1 MACKVLTLAEHEDGA
16 VKDISFELLGM
27 AHRVAGEA
35 GWTGPTD
42 VKAILLGQG
51 VDDLANELAKGG
63 AGEVIYADGAAVEH
77 YTGDGYRRVVESVI
91 KEESPE
97 LVLIGHTPNGW
108 DVAPLVA
115 AGLDVPLATGC
126 SNIKLDKL
134 NGGKMRF
141 VRKAFNGKF
150 VHEVAIENA
159 SPLIATVDKGAA
171 EPVSGSTPGTVRK
184 IDAPV
189 QESDLKAHFVEVKK
203 GESGGVDLTQ
213 AQIIVSGGRGIGA
226 ADKLDVV
233 KELAE
238 VLGGQVGASR
248 AVTDAGW
255 LPHEHQIGSSG
266 VVVNPKLYVAAG
278 ISGAIQHI
286 VGMKGS
292 GYIVAINKDA
302 DAPIFGVA
310 DVGVVGD
317 LFEFLPALTKA
328 VKEAKG

>member
-1 MACKVLTLAEHEDGA
+1 MACKVLILAEHEDGA
-16 VKDISFELLGM
+16 VKDISCELLGM
-27 AHRVAGEA
+27 AHRLAGEA
-35 GWTGPTD
+35 GWNVESD
-42 VKAILLGQG
+42 VKALLLGQG
-51 VDDLANELAKGG
+51 ADGLANELAGRG
-63 AGEVIYADGAAVEH
+63 AAEVIYAEGDALAN
-77 YTGDGYRRVVESVI
+77 YTGDGYRRAMEAVI
-91 KEESPE
+91 PEESPE

-115 AGLDVPLATGC
+115 AGLGVPLATGC
-126 SNIKLDKL
+126 SNIKLD
-134 NGGKMRF
+134 GGKARF

-150 VHEVAIENA
+150 VHEVEMENA
-159 SPLIATVDKGAA
+159 SPLMATVDKGAA
-171 EPVSGSTPGTVRK
+171 EPVSGTTQGTVRK

-189 QESDLKAHFVEVKK
+189 QESDLRAHFVEIKK
-203 GESGGVDLTQ
+203 GASGGVDLTQ
-213 AQIIVSGGRGIGA
+213 AQIIVSGGRGVGA
-226 ADKLDVV
+226 SEKIDVV

-238 VLGGQVGASR
+238 ALGGQIGASR

-266 VVVNPKLYVAAG
+266 VTVNPKLYVAAG
-278 ISGAIQHI
+278 ISGAIQHV

-292 GYIVAINKDA
+292 GYIVAFNKDA

-317 LFEFLPALTKA
+317 LFEYLPALTKA

>member
-1 MACKVLTLAEHEDGA
+1 MACRIMILAEHEDGA
-16 VKDISFELLGM
+16 VKEISFELLGL
-27 AHRVAGEA
+27 AHRLAGQA
-35 GWTGPTD
+35 GWKADTD
-42 VKAILLGQG
+42 IKALLLGQG
-51 VDDLANELAKGG
+51 ADELAKTLVERG
-63 AGEVIYADGAAVEH
+63 AAEVIYAEGAAVAH
-77 YTGDGYRRVVESVI
+77 YTGDGYRRVVEAVI
-91 KEESPE
+91 REESPE

-126 SNIKLDKL
+126 SNIRLD
-134 NGGKMRF
+134 GGKARF

-150 VHEVAIENA
+150 VHEVEIERA
-159 SPLIATVDKGAA
+159 SPLMATVDKGVA
-171 EPVSGSTPGTVRK
+171 EPVSTHIKGTVRK

-189 QESDLKAHFVEVKK
+189 AEGDLRARFVEIKK
-203 GESGGVDLTQ
+203 GVSGGVDLTQ
-213 AQIIVSGGRGIGA
+213 AQIIVAGGRGVGA
-226 ADKLDVV
+226 PEKLDVIR
-233 KELAE
+233 ELAQA
-238 VLGGQVGASR
+238 LGGQVGASR

-266 VVVNPKLYVAAG
+266 VTVHPKLYLAAG
-278 ISGAIQHI
+278 ISGAIQHV

-317 LFEFLPALTKA
+317 LFEYLPALTRA
-328 VKEAKG
+328 VKEAKGGRL

>member
-1 MACKVLTLAEHEDGA
+1 MACKALILAEHEDGA
-16 VKDISFELLGM
+16 VKDISYELLGM
-27 AHRVAGEA
+27 AHRLAGEA
-35 GWTGPTD
+35 GWNAETD
-42 VKAILLGQG
+42 TKALLLGQG
-51 VDDLANELAKGG
+51 VDGLANELAGRG
-63 AGEVIYADGAAVEH
+63 AAEVIYADGAAVAN
-77 YTGDGYRRVVESVI
+77 YTGDAYRRVAESVI

-97 LVLIGHTPNGW
+97 IVLIGHTPNGW

-115 AGLDVPLATGC
+115 AGLGVPLATGC
-126 SNIKLDKL
+126 SNIKFED
-134 NGGKMRF
+134 GKARF

-150 VHEVAIENA
+150 VHEVEIENA
-159 SPLIATVDKGAA
+159 SPAIATVDKGAA
-171 EPVSGSTPGTVRK
+171 EPVSGNTQGTVRK
-184 IDAPV
+184 IDAGI
-189 QESDLKAHFVEVKK
+189 QESELKARFVEIKK

-213 AQIIVSGGRGIGA
+213 AQIIVSGGRGLGGP
-226 ADKLDVV
+226 DKLGVV
-233 KELAE
+233 RELADA
-238 VLGGQVGASR
+238 LGGQVGASR

-278 ISGAIQHI
+278 ISGAIQHV

-317 LFEFLPALTKA
+317 LFEYLPALTKA

>member
-35 GWTGPTD
+35 GWTGPTA

-51 VDDLANELAKGG
+51 ADDLADELAKRG
-63 AGEVIYADGAAVEH
+63 AGEVIYADGSAVAN
-77 YTGDGYRRVVESVI
+77 YTGDGYRRVLETVI
-91 KEESPE
+91 QEESPE

-115 AGLDVPLATGC
+115 GGLDVPLATGC
-126 SNIKLDKL
+126 SNIRVE
-134 NGGKMRF
+134 NGKMRF

-159 SPLIATVDKGAA
+159 SPLMATVDKGAA

-213 AQIIVSGGRGIGA
+213 AQIIVSGGRGLGA
-226 ADKLDVV
+226 ADKVDVV

-238 VLGGQVGASR
+238 ALGGQVGASR

>member
-1 MACKVLTLAEHEDGA
+1 MGCKVLILAEHEDGA

-27 AHRVAGEA
+27 AHRVAGAASWKVE
-35 GWTGPTD
+35 TD
-42 VKAILLGQG
+42 IKALLLGQG
-51 VDDLANELAKGG
+51 ADGLAKELADRG
-63 AGEVIYADGAAVEH
+63 AGEAIYADGAAVAH
-77 YTGDGYRRVVESVI
+77 YTGDGYRRVLEAVI
-91 KEESPE
+91 QEESPE

-126 SNIKLDKL
+126 SNIKLE
-134 NGGKMRF
+134 NGKMRF

-150 VHEVAIENA
+150 VHEVEIENA

-184 IDAPV
+184 MDAAV
-189 QESDLKAHFVEVKK
+189 QESDLKTHFVEVKK

-213 AQIIVSGGRGIGA
+213 AQIIVSGGRGLGA

-238 VLGGQVGASR
+238 ALGGQVGASR

-255 LPHEHQIGSSG
+255 LPHEHQVGSSG
-266 VVVNPKLYVAAG
+266 VTVNPKLYVAAG
-278 ISGAIQHI
+278 ISGAIQHV